1 MSIVRDAVTADMG
14 AVTAIYNHAV
24 AHETSTWDHDP
35 MSLDDRMAW
44 FEDRRAAGFPVLV
57 AEVDG
62 RVVGNAQLTVWGS
75 EGEIGSI
82 VVAESHRRQ
91 GLARR
96 LIAALV
102 AEAQAR
108 ELDALDIGVHRD
120 KPHLRAF
127 YESLGFRPI
136 KKSGPMPT
144 FFEPIITLRLPLQ
157 ALRKNGREIA

>member
-1 MSIVRDAVTADMG
+1 MAITLRPARREDAAALHASCYPDADPEDVDFYLAWSLRQVQKGRMVR
-14 AVTAIYNHAV
+14 
-24 AHETSTWDHDP
+24 
-35 MSLDDRMAW
+35 
-44 FEDRRAAGFPVLV
+44 LV

-102 AEAQAR
+102 AEAHAR
-108 ELDALDIGVHRD
+108 ELDALEIGVHRD

-127 YESLGFRPI
+127 YESLGFRPT
-136 KKSGPMPT
+136 KKSGPKPT
-144 FFEPIITLRLPLQ
+144 FSEPIITLKLPLQ
-157 ALRKNGREIA
+157 AQRENGREIA

>member
-1 MSIVRDAVTADMG
+1 MAITLRPARREDAAALHESCYPDADPEDVDFYLAWSLRQVQKGRMVR
-14 AVTAIYNHAV
+14 
-24 AHETSTWDHDP
+24 
-35 MSLDDRMAW
+35 
-44 FEDRRAAGFPVLV
+44 LV

-102 AEAQAR
+102 AEAHAR
-108 ELDALDIGVHRD
+108 DLDALEIGVHRD
-120 KPHLRAF
+120 KPHIWAF
-127 YESLGFRPI
+127 YESLGFCPI
-136 KKSGPMPT
+136 KKSGPKPT

-157 ALRKNGREIA
+157 ALRENGREIA